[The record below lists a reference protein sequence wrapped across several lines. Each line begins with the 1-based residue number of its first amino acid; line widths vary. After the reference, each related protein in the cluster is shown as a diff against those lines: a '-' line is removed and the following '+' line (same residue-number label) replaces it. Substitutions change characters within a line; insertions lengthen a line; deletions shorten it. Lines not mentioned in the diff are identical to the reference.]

1 MPQITIGHL
10 RRSWHFSACDMT
22 ECHRWPPGEG
32 LPTAV
37 LICGIL
43 PLGLLAQGGLALAV
57 FCCLCLPALSQA
69 FSPAE
74 AANLAL
80 EAAELAEEAA
90 FYPVEVPAAIRAV
103 QRAEALAQAAQE
115 TELELDLGLLAED
128 LRMHPTLIRRQA
140 KLVETDVQRIEDE
153 FNF

>member
-1 MPQITIGHL
+1 VAFVAFFGLWHL
-10 RRSWHFSACDMT
+10 VA
-22 ECHRWPPGEG
+22 
-32 LPTAV
+32 
-37 LICGIL
+37 
-43 PLGLLAQGGLALAV
+43 
-57 FCCLCLPALSQA
+57 
-69 FSPAE
+69 SPVD

-103 QRAEALAQAAQE
+103 QRAEALARAVQE
-115 TELELDLGLLAED
+115 TELELDLGLLADD

-153 FNF
+153 FDF